1 MADEGPGKRFKA
13 SVLLFAEPREIVGAS
28 RIEIELPEGAD
39 VETLL
44 QMLFTEYPRLARFKG
59 HLAVG
64 LNLEYCGLGAKVA
77 PGDELALLPPVSGG
91 SHSRVRIQGEA
102 FDVGALTEALERRG
116 AGSVVTF
123 IGIVRT
129 EARGEAVET
138 LTYECYEPMAVVELE
153 RLVARAMAKWGLV
166 DALVVHRVGTL
177 RPGERIVF
185 IGVASPHREEG
196 FEATKFLIEE
206 LKVFAPIWKKEATVS
221 GTHWVEG
228 ARHGR

>member
-1 MADEGPGKRFKA
+1 MADQGPGKRFKA

-28 RIEIELPEGAD
+28 RIEVELPEGAN

-44 QMLFTEYPRLARFKG
+44 QRLFTDYPRLSRFKG

-64 LNLEYCGLGAKVA
+64 LNLEYCSLDAKIA

-91 SHSRVRIQGEA
+91 SHDRVRIQAEDFEVGE
-102 FDVGALTEALERRG
+102 LTEALERRG

-123 IGIVRT
+123 IGVVRGNAGGDT
-129 EARGEAVET
+129 VEA

-153 RLVARAMAKWGLV
+153 RLVARAIEKWGLV
-166 DALVVHRVGTL
+166 DALVVHRVGSL

-185 IGVASPHREEG
+185 IGVASPHRDAG

-206 LKVFAPIWKKEATVS
+206 LKIFAPIWKKEATAS
-221 GTHWVEG
+221 GQRWVEG